1 MSGRARF
8 FPVVP
13 IAMLIAAGGCATTIA
28 PPPNVANAA
37 TVYVIDYGR
46 HSSLLL
52 PAGPGSFSEYA
63 FGDWD
68 WFALRRTTFGD
79 GVRATFFSRASTLG
93 RRQLRLPEGVSESGV
108 ARALRADRA
117 LRIDAPH
124 DRAESLRR
132 HLDDLFDRHLDTV
145 TYEVESDMWFVRYQG
160 GYWGC
165 YNCNHQ
171 TKDWLQALGC
181 DVRGPALTSRFELDS
196 SGHAGRAAGDAV
208 AGVR

>member
-1 MSGRARF
+1 MSGCARNLAASLI
-8 FPVVP
+8 V
-13 IAMLIAAGGCATTIA
+13 MLVAAGGCATTIT

-37 TVYVIDYGR
+37 TVYVMDYGR

-52 PAGPGSFSEYA
+52 PAGPHSFSEYA

-79 GVRATFFSRASTLG
+79 GVRAMFFSRASTLG
-93 RRQLRLPEGVSESGV
+93 RRQLLLPDGANAFAV
-108 ARALRADRA
+108 AKALRAERA
-117 LRIDAPH
+117 LRIDAPG
-124 DRAESLRR
+124 DRVEGLRR
-132 HLDDLFDRHLDTV
+132 QLDDLFDRHLNTV
-145 TYEVESDMWFVRYQG
+145 IYEVESDMWFVRYRG

-165 YNCNHQ
+165 HNCNHR
-171 TKDWLQALGC
+171 TKDWLEALGC

-196 SGHAGRAAGDAV
+196 SNHSGGAGGDVV